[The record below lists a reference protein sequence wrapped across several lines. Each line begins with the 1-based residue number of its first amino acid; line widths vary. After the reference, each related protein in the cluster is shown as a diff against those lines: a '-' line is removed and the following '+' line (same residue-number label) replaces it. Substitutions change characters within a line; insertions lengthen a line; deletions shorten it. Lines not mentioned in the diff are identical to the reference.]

1 MTLTAGAF
9 SDGSA
14 LHSTALGDQHR
25 RLLLAVA
32 SDEVYRAPN
41 DGRSGLWACYRLG
54 DVDVSPA
61 AAASVALRLGARAP
75 TGAALS
81 DGRRRTCRRAVTQL
95 AATPR
100 DRSQTACSTWRT
112 VNTAPGGIRSSALPS
127 SATTRV

>member
-1 MTLTAGAF
+1 MPWRSRRLSLALSLWLRHELAAGTF

-61 AAASVALRLGARAP
+61 AAASVAPRLGARALLGP
-75 TGAALS
+75 PSLTAA
-81 DGRRRTCRRAVTQL
+81 GE
-95 AATPR
+95 
-100 DRSQTACSTWRT
+100 
-112 VNTAPGGIRSSALPS
+112 
-127 SATTRV
+127 RVVGQ